1 MQHDVGAAILME
13 LSSAEIIVK
22 AQQNKKPQNLLDL
35 LENDELDVLFNGADS
50 LSQYKEVL
58 SRLYERFKMELAE
71 LVQSCR
77 DTFLDVLRQIK
88 AKLSELYVLH
98 NPKDQDLLLAHVVFK
113 RNPRFVTQDYQLA
126 LIKKKCS
133 DTSVS
138 KESL

>member
-35 LENDELDVLFNGADS
+35 LENDELDVQFNGADS
-50 LSQYKEVL
+50 LSHYKEVL
-58 SRLYERFKMELAE
+58 SRLYECFKTELAD
-71 LVQSCR
+71 LAQSCR
-77 DTFLDVLRQIK
+77 DIFLEMLRQIK
-88 AKLSELYVLH
+88 SKLSELYVLH

-113 RNPRFVTQDYQLA
+113 RNPRFVTQDYQLE
-126 LIKKKCS
+126 LIKKKY
-133 DTSVS
+133 SVTFVY